1 MRRLWELA
9 GVALG
14 GLRARKVRTALIM
27 LGPILGVAAIVSAI
41 GINESSK
48 GHLKAVLS
56 DLGTDLIVANA
67 QGSLGGF
74 GSDPRIPEDA
84 AARVTRLPDVES
96 VTGTLQMADIV
107 TLPFEEAEDFYRA
120 FPVPVIATGLNL
132 PETLEVL
139 LASGRFLNDFDV
151 STAARVVVIGRD
163 LADEYGYLRGEARTI
178 QLNGIDY
185 GVVGVL
191 DYVLLEPSMDSAV
204 FLTFANAEEDL
215 GLDSRD
221 PSRLYIRAPT
231 NTKLVAQEVPTVISL
246 GGPDGANTSVPT
258 DLLDAQSQVD
268 ENLNNLTKMMGGL
281 ALIVGG
287 VGIAN
292 VMSISVIQRSTEIG
306 IRRALGHSRGTIAVQ
321 FLLEALVVGVLGGI
335 LGAAAGAGV
344 VWLTAELRGYVMV
357 LSVVGL
363 VGWAM
368 VSVAVAV
375 VAGPPPSNQGGPP
388 GAPRDPPSGLEVPNT

>member
-1 MRRLWELA
+1 MRRIWELV

-74 GSDPRIPEDA
+74 GSDPRIPDAA

-132 PETLEVL
+132 PETLEVV

-368 VSVAVAV
+368 LSVAVAV
-375 VAGPPPSNQGGPP
+375 VAGLYPSTK
-388 GAPRDPPSGLEVPNT
+388 AARLEPLETLRLG

>member
-1 MRRLWELA
+1 VRRLWELA

-120 FPVPVIATGLNL
+120 FPVPVIATDLNL
-132 PETLEVL
+132 PETLEVP

-178 QLNGIDY
+178 QLNGTDY
-185 GVVGVL
+185 GVIGVL

-204 FLTFANAEEDL
+204 FLTFANAEADL
-215 GLDSRD
+215 GMDSRD
-221 PSRLYIRAPT
+221 PSRLYIRAPS
-231 NTKLVAQEVPTVISL
+231 NTELVAQEVPTVISL

-292 VMSISVIQRSTEIG
+292 VMSISVIQRSSEIG
-306 IRRALGHSRGTIAVQ
+306 VRRALGHSRGTIAVQ

-344 VWLTAELRGYVMV
+344 VWLTSEMRGYVVV
-357 LSVVGL
+357 LSVPGL
-363 VGWAM
+363 FGWAA

-375 VAGPPPSNQGGPP
+375 VAGLYPSTK
-388 GAPRDPPSGLEVPNT
+388 AARLEPLETLRLG